1 MQTLSCGENCQCSRE
16 HPVAVATQVRYVQ
29 SAISDTI
36 KSITYWKRTSDL
48 KIAIASWCA
57 WWTQADGT
65 VRALRCVGGELTGKE
80 ADKPSVE
87 GVKPIQKR
95 RLSPLARL
103 VFAALDHAG
112 ESAARG
118 PVVFSSTMGE
128 LNRTHSILGTLA
140 AGEPVSPAAFS
151 LSVHN
156 AIAGLWSMLRGNTAP
171 MLALSPAGGSP
182 AAALVEA
189 AGILD
194 EGREPEV
201 SVVLYEEPYPAFY
214 HPYRTGPEQSYALAL
229 SLVTPGTPGALELEL
244 EAAGER
250 AAPWKTDLDLLPLLT
265 GERDALALGE
275 PQMSWRLALC
285 Q

>member
-1 MQTLSCGENCQCSRE
+1 M
-16 HPVAVATQVRYVQ
+16 
-29 SAISDTI
+29 
-36 KSITYWKRTSDL
+36 

-65 VRALRCVGGELTGKE
+65 ARALSCVRGELLETQ
-80 ADKPSVE
+80 ADKPRVE

-112 ESAARG
+112 EAAARG
-118 PVVFSSTMGE
+118 PVIFSSTMGE
-128 LNRTHSILGTLA
+128 LNRTHGILATLA
-140 AGEPVSPAAFS
+140 ADEPVSPAAFS

-156 AIAGLWSMLRGNTAP
+156 AIAGLWSMLRDNTAP

-189 AGILD
+189 AGILG
-194 EGREPEV
+194 EGREREV

-214 HPYRTGPEQSYALAL
+214 HPYRTGPEQPYALAL
-229 SLVTPGTPGALELEL
+229 SLVAPGTPGVIELDL
-244 EAAGER
+244 EAGRAGAR
-250 AAPWKTDLDLLPLLT
+250 RWATDLDLLPLLR
-265 GERDALALGE
+265 GEQGALTLGE
-275 PQMSWRLALC
+275 PQMSWRLARC